1 MLIGFITSKTVYVL
15 VETTGE
21 DFALCKTFHVIN
33 VGKGVIHRDIKG
45 ANILATKEVSYL

>member
-21 DFALCKTFHVIN
+21 DFALCKTFIN